1 MQNFYKK
8 ALFALILLLV
18 ADALVACV
26 CVYQSYPSATLMP
39 SGAGGLYW
47 RTTTTTVAT
56 EGSSATIRII
66 ESGQRSLRYDFR
78 ITRPAPYSFVS
89 ADMVFEDGNG
99 NAVPVDLSKY
109 DTLSFTAKCN
119 PLNILIF
126 ALPTFDATVSKPGD
140 YLTYPSPLTFFSCDE
155 KGVPVSLDLTRLT
168 IPQWWYERMH
178 LDLSHQSYKL
188 NQVAKFVF
196 GISQQSPRDRDSRVE
211 ISKLTL
217 HGRDYRYLAALAV
230 ILVSSW
236 CAFAFWFFRAHAR
249 ELAASLDAKLRKD
262 LPLVAYRQLTL
273 EPFKDKEKAAV
284 LRFIATNYTNSE
296 LDLESVVAGT
306 GTNRNKVND
315 FLKAELG
322 MTFTTYLKKLRL
334 TESARLLTE
343 NPAATVAEV
352 AYSVGYSNVSY
363 FNKLFK
369 EEYGCTPKTF
379 RTVTGRPEIKVDTK
393 ADSAA
398 STRTGPDAQQD
409 LHHE

>member
-1 MQNFYKK
+1 MQNFYRK
-8 ALFALILLLV
+8 ALLALILLLV
-18 ADALVACV
+18 ADALIACV

-56 EGSSATIRII
+56 EGGGAAIRID
-66 ESGQRSLRYDFR
+66 SDKRSLRFDFR
-78 ITRPAPYSFVS
+78 LSRPAPYSFAS
-89 ADMVFEDGNG
+89 AEMVFEDGNG
-99 NAVPVDLSKY
+99 NVMPVDLSKY
-109 DTLSFTAKCN
+109 NTISFTAKCN
-119 PLNILIF
+119 PVNILIF

-211 ISKLTL
+211 ISELTV
-217 HGRDYRYLAALAV
+217 HGRDYRYLVALAV
-230 ILVSSW
+230 ILVSSG
-236 CAFAFWFFRAHAR
+236 CTFAFWFFRSHAR

-284 LRFIATNYTNSE
+284 LRFIATNYTIPD
-296 LDLESVVAGT
+296 LDLDSVVTGT
-306 GTNRNKVND
+306 GTNRNKVNEV
-315 FLKAELG
+315 LKAELG
-322 MTFTTYLKKLRL
+322 MTFTAYVKKLRL
-334 TESARLLTE
+334 TEAARLLTE
-343 NPAATVAEV
+343 NPAANVSEV
-352 AYSVGYSNVSY
+352 AYSVGYGNISY

-369 EEYGCTPKTF
+369 EEYGCTPKMF
-379 RTVTGRPEIKVDTK
+379 KSVAPRSDKLPDSDAPASADQSQDT
-393 ADSAA
+393 AC
-398 STRTGPDAQQD
+398 
-409 LHHE
+409 

>member
-8 ALFALILLLV
+8 ALLALVLLLV
-18 ADALVACV
+18 ADALIACV
-26 CVYQSYPSATLMP
+26 CVYQSYPSAKLMP

-56 EGSSATIRII
+56 EGGGAAIRID
-66 ESGQRSLRYDFR
+66 SDKRSLRFHFR
-78 ITRPAPYSFVS
+78 LTRPAPYSFAS
-89 ADMVFEDGNG
+89 AEMVFEDGNG
-99 NAVPVDLSKY
+99 NVMPVDLSKY
-109 DTLSFTAKCN
+109 DTISFTAKCN
-119 PLNILIF
+119 PVNILIF

-188 NQVAKFVF
+188 DQVAKFVF

-211 ISKLTL
+211 ISELKV
-217 HGRDYRYLAALAV
+217 HGRDYRYLVALAV
-230 ILVSSW
+230 ILVSSG
-236 CAFAFWFFRAHAR
+236 CAFALWFFRSHAR
-249 ELAASLDAKLRKD
+249 ELAASLDTKLRKD

-284 LRFIATNYTNSE
+284 LRFIATNYTNPD
-296 LDLESVVAGT
+296 LDLDSVVTGT

-315 FLKAELG
+315 VLKAELG
-322 MTFTTYLKKLRL
+322 LTFTAYVKKLRL
-334 TESARLLTE
+334 TEAARLLTE
-343 NPAATVAEV
+343 NPAANVSEV
-352 AYSVGYSNVSY
+352 AYSVGYGNISY

-369 EEYGCTPKTF
+369 EEYGCTPKMF
-379 RTVTGRPEIKVDTK
+379 KSVAPRSDKLPDGDVPASADQSQDT
-393 ADSAA
+393 A
-398 STRTGPDAQQD
+398 G
-409 LHHE
+409 

>member
-18 ADALVACV
+18 VDALIACV

-39 SGAGGLYW
+39 SGTGGLYW
-47 RTTTTTVAT
+47 RTNTTTVAT
-56 EGSSATIRII
+56 EGGGAAIRIV
-66 ESGQRSLRYDFR
+66 ESGQRSLRFDFR
-78 ITRPAPYSFVS
+78 LKRPAPYSFAS
-89 ADMVFEDGNG
+89 AELVFEDGNG

-109 DTLSFTAKCN
+109 DTISFTAKCN
-119 PLNILIF
+119 PVNILIF

-140 YLTYPSPLTFFSCDE
+140 YLTYPSPLTFFSCDD

-211 ISKLTL
+211 ISELTV
-217 HGRDYRYLAALAV
+217 HGRDYRYLVALAV
-230 ILVSSW
+230 ILVSSG
-236 CAFAFWFFRAHAR
+236 CAFALWFFRSHAR
-249 ELAASLDAKLRKD
+249 ELSASLDAKLRKD

-296 LDLESVVAGT
+296 LDLDSVVAGT
-306 GTNRNKVND
+306 GVNRNKVND

-322 MTFTTYLKKLRL
+322 ITFITYLKKLRL

-352 AYSVGYSNVSY
+352 AYSVGYGNVSY

-379 RTVTGRPEIKVDTK
+379 RSVTVRSDVKPGGP
-393 ADSAA
+393 A
-398 STRTGPDAQQD
+398 STRTAPDAQQD

>member
-8 ALFALILLLV
+8 ALLALILLLV
-18 ADALVACV
+18 ADALIACV

-56 EGSSATIRII
+56 EGGGAAIRID
-66 ESGQRSLRYDFR
+66 SDKRSLRFDFR
-78 ITRPAPYSFVS
+78 LSRPAPYSFAS
-89 ADMVFEDGNG
+89 AEMVFEDGNG
-99 NAVPVDLSKY
+99 NVMPVDLSKY
-109 DTLSFTAKCN
+109 NTISFTAKCN
-119 PLNILIF
+119 PVNILIF

-211 ISKLTL
+211 ISELTV
-217 HGRDYRYLAALAV
+217 HGRDYRYLVALAV
-230 ILVSSW
+230 ILVSSG
-236 CAFAFWFFRAHAR
+236 CAFALWFFRSHAR

-284 LRFIATNYTNSE
+284 LRFIATNYTIPD
-296 LDLESVVAGT
+296 LDLDSVVTGT
-306 GTNRNKVND
+306 GTNRNKVNEV
-315 FLKAELG
+315 LKAELG
-322 MTFTTYLKKLRL
+322 MTFTAYVKKLRL
-334 TESARLLTE
+334 TEAARLLTE
-343 NPAATVAEV
+343 NPAANVSEV
-352 AYSVGYSNVSY
+352 AYSVGYGNISY

-369 EEYGCTPKTF
+369 EEYGCTPKMF
-379 RTVTGRPEIKVDTK
+379 KSVAPRSDKLPDGDAPASADQPQDT
-393 ADSAA
+393 AC
-398 STRTGPDAQQD
+398 
-409 LHHE
+409 

>member
-379 RTVTGRPEIKVDTK
+379 RTVTGRPEIKLDTK
-393 ADSAA
+393 PGSPA
-398 STRTGPDAQQD
+398 STQTAPDAQQD